1 MSDISISKTIRSFK
15 VTTGNAPILQ
25 SENAFGDR
33 NNCPVRYNVSDN
45 GVIDVSRNTINV
57 YSPGCASPLNRMLI
71 ENALRPEYSYYLNAD
86 AIQQVEGDFEY
97 QKILQSTLPVKNN
110 VDTLIGY
117 QYARP
122 IADNMQN
129 PMLRGSDLAA
139 MPGADPRVVD
149 ESRSLQNM
157 KNTMLRKFV
166 QNYDP
171 MN

>member
-1 MSDISISKTIRSFK
+1 MSAISISKNVRSFK

-97 QKILQSTLPVKNN
+97 QKVKASTLPTTNY
-110 VDTLIGY
+110 VDTMIGN
-117 QYARP
+117 QYVRN
-122 IADNMQN
+122 IADGLQN
-129 PMLRGSDLAA
+129 NINPNVLKG
-139 MPGADPRVVD
+139 MPGANAEALSD
-149 ESRSLQNM
+149 EMQQL
-157 KNTMLRKFV
+157 KNNIIMRQTYV
-166 QNYDP
+166 QNNIY
-171 MN
+171 

>member
-1 MSDISISKTIRSFK
+1 
-15 VTTGNAPILQ
+15 
-25 SENAFGDR
+25 
-33 NNCPVRYNVSDN
+33 
-45 GVIDVSRNTINV
+45 
-57 YSPGCASPLNRMLI
+57 MLI

-97 QKILQSTLPVKNN
+97 QKVLQSTLPVKNN

-117 QYARP
+117 QYVRP

-129 PMLRGSDLAA
+129 PMLSGGDLAA
-139 MPGADPRVVD
+139 MPGVNPRVVD

-171 MN
+171 AN